1 MPAKICANAPSP
13 LVRHAVDPGIVPQ
26 AASLAFLRWH
36 ACAAVCV
43 SIVPLQTAH
52 TVLCGRP
59 GGPRLMCSCSSLM
72 FAHGRKHLQD
82 LLYLALSVVP
92 VLVLMRLTAFRTHTD
107 TRAPHA
113 ISYRH
118 KKPDYILT
126 IRVCITALVEAGGDG
141 IC

>member
-1 MPAKICANAPSP
+1 MPVKICANAPSP
-13 LVRHAVDPGIVPQ
+13 LVRRAVDPGIVPQ

-43 SIVPLQTAH
+43 SIVPAL
-52 TVLCGRP
+52 GP
-59 GGPRLMCSCSSLM
+59 GGPRLCSCSSLM

-92 VLVLMRLTAFRTHTD
+92 VLVNAAYGVSYTGDRH
-107 TRAPHA
+107 TRAHLA
-113 ISYRH
+113 HIY
-118 KKPDYILT
+118 DTLTYDYYILT

>member
-13 LVRHAVDPGIVPQ
+13 LVRRAVDPGIVPQ
-26 AASLAFLRWH
+26 AASLASLRWH

-43 SIVPLQTAH
+43 SIVPAH
-52 TVLCGRP
+52 WAP
-59 GGPRLMCSCSSLM
+59 GGPRLCSCSSLM

-92 VLVLMRLTAFRTHTD
+92 VLVNAAYGVSYTWRD
-107 TRAPHA
+107 TRAHTDIRA
-113 ISYRH
+113 RY
-118 KKPDYILT
+118 T
-126 IRVCITALVEAGGDG
+126 IIFSRSACVTALVEAGGDG

>member
-13 LVRHAVDPGIVPQ
+13 LVRRAVDPGIVPQ
-26 AASLAFLRWH
+26 AASLASLRWH

-43 SIVPLQTAH
+43 SIVPAH
-52 TVLCGRP
+52 WAP
-59 GGPRLMCSCSSLM
+59 GGPRLCSCSSLM

-92 VLVLMRLTAFRTHTD
+92 VLVNAAYGVSYTGDRH
-107 TRAPHA
+107 TRAHLA
-113 ISYRH
+113 HIY
-118 KKPDYILT
+118 DTLTYEYYILT